1 MHCRPI
7 VQRIPCEVFHF
18 LLMYFDSHCHLDR
31 IDLDEYRNSFHT
43 LLDTILAN
51 QVTRMICISVNLE
64 TFDSM
69 YEKIESFP
77 QIYCSA
83 GVHPD
88 YENVLEPDISQ
99 LCDLAKREKVVA
111 IGETGLDYMNAENDM
126 QWQRDRFAIHINA
139 AREVQLPLI
148 VHTREAKKDTLKIM
162 RDNKADEVGGV
173 MHCFTE
179 DWQMAKQAIDM
190 DFYISISGIVTFNQA
205 SNVREMARKIP
216 LDRLLIETDSPW
228 LSPAP
233 FRGKQNHPGRVCLV
247 AEKLAEIRGEDLV
260 TIANKTYTN
269 ANRLFGLESSV
280 SNRISV
286 PG

>member
-1 MHCRPI
+1 M
-7 VQRIPCEVFHF
+7 V
-18 LLMYFDSHCHLDR
+18 
-31 IDLDEYRNSFHT
+31 
-43 LLDTILAN
+43 
-51 QVTRMICISVNLE
+51 CISVNLE

-69 YEKIESFP
+69 YEKIKTCP

-88 YENVLEPDISQ
+88 YENVEEPGIDQ
-99 LCDLAKREKVVA
+99 LCELAEREKVVA

-126 QWQRDRFAIHINA
+126 QWQRDRFAIHIKA
-139 AREVQLPLI
+139 ARESQLPLI
-148 VHTREAKKDTLKIM
+148 IHSREAKKDMLKIM

-179 DWQMAKQAIDM
+179 NWEMARQAIDM

-205 SNVREMARKIP
+205 TNVREMARKIP

-233 FRGKQNHPGRVCLV
+233 FRGKQNHPGRVALV
-247 AEKLAEIRGEDLV
+247 AEKLAEIRDEDLA
-260 TIANKTYTN
+260 TIARATYNN
-269 ANRLFGLESSV
+269 ANRLFKLK
-280 SNRISV
+280 
-286 PG
+286 